1 MIRTLVLTNPDGS
14 LIVKD
19 PLYLFGC
26 RYIPQVRDGRWLQLG
41 HPGSC
46 LRELLL
52 EVLLELGLQESVIQG
67 RWAATEDRA

>member
-19 PLYLFGC
+19 PLDLLGC
-26 RYIPQVRDGRWLQLG
+26 RCIPHSRDGRWLQLG

-52 EVLLELGLQESVIQG
+52 EILLELGLQESVVQG
-67 RWAATEDRA
+67 